1 MLINFIYFSAFFPMQ
16 NEPTTPDYTEE
27 TGSVSEATLGNEDIH
42 VDDNSNV
49 DVPSQNAIETDVP
62 AQLVIVQ

>member
-1 MLINFIYFSAFFPMQ
+1 MQ